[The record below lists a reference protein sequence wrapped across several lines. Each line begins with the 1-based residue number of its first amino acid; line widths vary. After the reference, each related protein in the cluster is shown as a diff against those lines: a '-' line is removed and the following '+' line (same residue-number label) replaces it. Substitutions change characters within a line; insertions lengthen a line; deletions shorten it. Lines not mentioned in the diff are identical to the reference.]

1 MRSSTTSNSDPD
13 LSRLFLPQS
22 RKRRWAQHGC
32 LPARDDFS
40 GEICGDVELV
50 GRVRMTEDVV
60 EEGLE
65 VVALREPS
73 LQPLPVGKL
82 DENSK
87 SFRTAG
93 I

>member
-1 MRSSTTSNSDPD
+1 M
-13 LSRLFLPQS
+13 
-22 RKRRWAQHGC
+22 A
-32 LPARDDFS
+32 
-40 GEICGDVELV
+40 
-50 GRVRMTEDVV
+50 EDVV